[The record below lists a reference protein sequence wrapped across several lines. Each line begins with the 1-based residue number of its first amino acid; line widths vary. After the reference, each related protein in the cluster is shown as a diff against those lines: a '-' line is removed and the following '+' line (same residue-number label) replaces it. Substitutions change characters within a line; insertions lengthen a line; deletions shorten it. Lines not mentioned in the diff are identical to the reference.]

1 METPFGDSPQDLN
14 GLTVIDGEGHKVG
27 SVQRVYKDD
36 VSGAPEWVTVRT
48 GLFGTKE
55 TFVPLADAH
64 REEDKLRVPY
74 TKERIKDAPR
84 VDAESH
90 LDAAEEKDL
99 YRYYGR
105 GRPASGTAGG
115 GRDTGTASGGPRD
128 TAGGQNAGMAG
139 AGAGAGMGAGGMAM
153 SRGREGGESGMK
165 DKGSEDET
173 RAMDTG
179 KDTGKMSGSESWQ
192 GSESGRRA
200 TGATGTGGPRGMA
213 DREMTLSEE
222 RVDIATEEYESGHAR
237 LSKHVVTE
245 EVTQSVPV
253 SHEEVH
259 MTRERLS
266 DEERRAEPGRRAPSI
281 EDGQVEI
288 TLHEERPVVRKE
300 AVPVERIRLETERVT
315 EQQEVSTEIR
325 KEEAEFDD
333 GMSERRGTRQSGT
346 RGTGTKG
353 TGTRGGPKGTESKGS
368 EQMGPET
375 KDTGGKGPGEF
386 R

>member
-14 GLTVIDGEGHKVG
+14 GLTVVDGEGHKVG

-48 GLFGTKE
+48 GMFGAKE

-74 TKERIKDAPR
+74 SKERIKDAPR

-105 GRPASGTAGG
+105 GRPASETAASGQSGG
-115 GRDTGTASGGPRD
+115 DTGTAGGPRD
-128 TAGGQNAGMAG
+128 TAGGPEAGM
-139 AGAGAGMGAGGMAM
+139 AGAGMGAGGMAM
-153 SRGREGGESGMK
+153 NRGREDTEGT
-165 DKGSEDET
+165 KGRGTEET
-173 RAMDTG
+173 RSMDTG
-179 KDTGKMSGSESWQ
+179 KGSMS
-192 GSESGRRA
+192 A
-200 TGATGTGGPRGMA
+200 TGAAGGTQRGQDTGRRPTMA
-213 DREMTLSEE
+213 EREMTLSEE
-222 RVDIATEEYESGHAR
+222 RVDIGTEEYESGHAR
-237 LSKHVVTE
+237 LRKHVVTE
-245 EVTQSVPV
+245 EVTQSVPI

-266 DEERRAEPGRRAPSI
+266 DEERRAGGRRAANI
-281 EDGQVEI
+281 EDGEVEI
-288 TLHEERPVVRKE
+288 TLHEERPVIRKE

-333 GMSERRGTRQSGT
+333 GMAERRGTRA
-346 RGTGTKG
+346 TGTKG
-353 TGTRGGPKGTESKGS
+353 SGSRGAPRGTESKGS
-368 EQMGPET
+368 EQTGSES
-375 KDTGGKGPGEF
+375 KGTGGKGPGEM
-386 R
+386 